1 MGGRLQLSYPTV
13 QLSNSDLG
21 TQSYPR
27 YLSPHHGAS
36 VSQSHPKEHHGTPEG
51 DNLLPVLCLALT
63 AGHGDLQPLTLQ
75 HQLHPKQKHPTLC
88 PGSVPLR
95 SQQQGQGL
103 PVAQTLVL
111 QKLLC
116 RRKGEENLKDTDIP
130 LFWGLW
136 SQFGSG
142 MSHKAE
148 QTPGAQHIP
157 GARRSSGSSLS
168 HSVPISPSAQC
179 RGTSTSPAAAAQPS
193 SPMGQHKGEQQSPP
207 PPCPQ
212 HPHCCFWGYI
222 PACEP
227 LCSLFRSQHFAA
239 PCFTQTLCSHSSPG
253 CLHPPT
259 LICLFA

>member
-21 TQSYPR
+21 TQSYLR
-27 YLSPHHGAS
+27 YLNPHHGAS

-51 DNLLPVLCLALT
+51 DSLLPVLCLALA

-88 PGSVPLR
+88 PGSIPLR

-116 RRKGEENLKDTDIP
+116 RRKGEENLKDTDVP
-130 LFWGLW
+130 LFWDLW

-193 SPMGQHKGEQQSPP
+193 SPMGQHKGEQQPP
-207 PPCPQ
+207 PPMPPAPPLLLLGL
-212 HPHCCFWGYI
+212 HPCLRTPLLSYQE
-222 PACEP
+222 PA
-227 LCSLFRSQHFAA
+227 LCSSL
-239 PCFTQTLCSHSSPG
+239 
-253 CLHPPT
+253 LHPDSV
-259 LICLFA
+259 LSQ